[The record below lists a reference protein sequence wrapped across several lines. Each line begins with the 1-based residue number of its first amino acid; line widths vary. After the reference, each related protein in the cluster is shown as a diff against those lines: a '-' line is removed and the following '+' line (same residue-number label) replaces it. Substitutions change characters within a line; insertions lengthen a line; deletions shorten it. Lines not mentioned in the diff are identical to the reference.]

1 MDELAKI
8 TAPKPRIP
16 KKWDFRTADKDFDK
30 YIHNWRRLT
39 IEVVS
44 ELWVFYHKLKVQ
56 GKRTDLSANAEKLP
70 TWLEWLEAKGIGSD
84 TPLRHFRALGW
95 MPSSLVERMTGNAE
109 NYTPIAIIEKVKAV
123 LGGIDLDPA
132 SCDMA
137 QEVVKAKTYYT
148 VEDNGLCQAWRGR
161 VFLNPPYGMPHIRD
175 FTDKLVEE
183 LPSIDAAILLT
194 NDQTDTLWW
203 QKCAINANLICMPQG
218 RLHFTTADGKETSP
232 TNGQS
237 FFYFGDNKRKFREAF
252 SEMGLIVQVL

>member
-1 MDELAKI
+1 MDELLSTRKTPKLPAIWHYDASVKETKGFIYKWKTI
-8 TAPKPRIP
+8 TK
-16 KKWDFRTADKDFDK
+16 DMAD
-30 YIHNWRRLT
+30 
-39 IEVVS
+39 
-44 ELWVFYHKLKVQ
+44 ELWIARKKLSVPPQKAAIKHGTNVP
-56 GKRTDLSANAEKLP
+56 RF
-70 TWLEWLEAKGIGSD
+70 TWDAYCEEIGSCRRTVNRWLAQWFGD
-84 TPLRHFRALGW
+84 
-95 MPSSLVERMTGNAE
+95 SLVGKMTGNAE
-109 NYTPIAIIEKVKAV
+109 NYTPVAIVDKVKTV

-132 SCDMA
+132 SCLFA
-137 QEVVKAKTYYT
+137 QKVVKAKTYYT
-148 VEDNGLCQAWRGR
+148 MEDDGLCKPWRGR

-183 LPSIDAAILLT
+183 LPSIAAAILLT

-203 QKCAINANLICMPQG
+203 QKCAVNANLICMPQG